1 MKGVAGR
8 IRDTVSSGHR
18 KGERDSF
25 EIWLSL
31 LSLGSVRSPAVHL
44 VNYPFLLKPV
54 CMAFIFWQLSDFK
67 VIYKSTR

>member
-8 IRDTVSSGHR
+8 IRDKFSSGHR
-18 KGERDSF
+18 EKERDSF

-44 VNYPFLLKPV
+44 VNYPFLLKSV
-54 CMAFIFWQLSDFK
+54 
-67 VIYKSTR
+67 